1 MGVIPWGP
9 LNGGWLAGRYRRGE
23 APPPDS
29 RAARMGGR
37 FDPSRPEN
45 ARKHDIVEELA
56 KLAAEAGCSP
66 VQLALAFVLVHP
78 AVTSVIIGPRT
89 MAHLESQLGAPDVAL
104 SDDVLDRIDAL
115 VPPGTNVAPG
125 DAGYTPPAVESAWR
139 RRRARRD

>member
-1 MGVIPWGP
+1 
-9 LNGGWLAGRYRRGE
+9 
-23 APPPDS
+23 
-29 RAARMGGR
+29 MGGR